1 MYISGCVMDYYCFHL
16 FLILFFYSLH
26 LNFFPSIFLVVFLSF
41 FLPSFSFLLHF
52 KWIRHLY
59 FKLSLGIDFL
69 HHFTEHF
76 CGCKRKKLTVH
87 IMCSTHG
94 RRKVH
99 DYFLLLLCKSSIWFT
114 EKHIFKIII
123 YFFNTSKCA
132 ANYVILFVVYDG
144 LIFKLSRPES
154 WPVSPGWAANVTRI
168 HSWTYCFPWWK
179 PIECFPIFIQIIY
192 SFKSEKF
199 LT

>member
-1 MYISGCVMDYYCFHL
+1 M
-16 FLILFFYSLH
+16 
-26 LNFFPSIFLVVFLSF
+26 
-41 FLPSFSFLLHF
+41 
-52 KWIRHLY
+52 Y

-132 ANYVILFVVYDG
+132 ANYVISFEVYDG
-144 LIFKLSRPES
+144 FLGLNILKLWRQES
-154 WPVSPGWAANVTRI
+154 LPFGPGRAAYIMRI
-168 HSWTYCFPWWK
+168 RSWTIRLPWSE
-179 PIECFPIFIQIIY
+179 PIWSDLIY
-192 SFKSEKF
+192 KEMCMYVNQTIGFHAVFSVLKAYIESICRCNLGLVINFVT
-199 LT
+199 L